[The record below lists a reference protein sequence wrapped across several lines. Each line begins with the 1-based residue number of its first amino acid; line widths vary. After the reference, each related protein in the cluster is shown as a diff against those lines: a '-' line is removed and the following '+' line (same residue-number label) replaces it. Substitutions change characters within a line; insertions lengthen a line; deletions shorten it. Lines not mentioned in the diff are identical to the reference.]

1 MAMTVQSALRWW
13 SQTAGERPALIF
25 EGDRLTYRLVDEWS
39 SRIARRLNAGGVE
52 KGARVGIKGGN
63 SQVWAVTA
71 LGIIKAGAVVVP
83 QNPRLT
89 PAEVAKVL
97 NSAEAENFIVEDGA
111 ETIVELGELV
121 PGLRSFAFDEMAELR
136 NGNPDD
142 FMVETDE
149 EDMVGIIFTSGSTG
163 APKGATLTNRSLMGI
178 VFETTLTEPGFGTG
192 ATSLL
197 LLPLAFTPGL
207 VTGLLTSTVLGGT
220 LIIERT
226 IDPARALRIIEEHS
240 VTALFGVPF
249 LWEALS
255 RSPEFEQAELSSLET
270 AWVGGAAVPVPM
282 LEKFAQKGVRLRQIY
297 GCSEAG
303 GVSTATLARE
313 SIEHPDSCGIGS
325 VFTDVRV
332 VDADGNECASGEQGE
347 ILLRG
352 PGITPGYFGDAEAT
366 AAVFQDGW
374 LHTNDLGIRDE
385 KGRLTFVD
393 RLKDIIISGG
403 INISPIE
410 IEQVIAAIPGVLE
423 VVVIA
428 ATDSKFGETPA
439 AIITVDSELGESEV
453 VAHCEAVLA
462 DYKLPRYVVIRKD
475 PLPRLPSGKLAKI
488 EIRDEY
494 ADVPSRFAKVR

>member
-13 SQTAGERPALIF
+13 SQTAGERDALIF
-25 EGDRLTYRLVDEWS
+25 EDDRLNYQLVDTWS
-39 SRIARRLNAGGVE
+39 SRIARRLHEGGVA
-52 KGARVGIKGGN
+52 KGDRVALKAGN
-63 SQVWAVTA
+63 SHIWAVTA

-89 PAEVAKVL
+89 SAEVAKVL
-97 NSAEAENFIVEDGA
+97 DSADSVALIADSSAEEFAEVAD
-111 ETIVELGELV
+111 LV
-121 PGLRSFAFDEMAELR
+121 PALRTFTLDEMAALR
-136 NGNPDD
+136 SGAPDD
-142 FMVETDE
+142 FVVETDE
-149 EDMVGIIFTSGSTG
+149 EDMVAVIFTSGSTG
-163 APKGATLTNRSLMGI
+163 TPKGAMLTNRSLMGI
-178 VFETTLTEPGFGTG
+178 VFETTLTEAGFGTG

-226 IDPARALRIIEEHS
+226 IDPARALRLIDEHA

-255 RSPEFEQAELSSLET
+255 RAPEFERASLVSLKT
-270 AWVGGAAVPVPM
+270 AWVGGAAVPIPM
-282 LEKFAQKGVRLRQIY
+282 LEKYAAKGVRLRQIY

-313 SIEHPDSCGIGS
+313 SGDHPDSCGIGS

-332 VDADGNECASGEQGE
+332 VDANGDECAPGQQGE

-352 PGITPGYFGDAEAT
+352 PGITPGYYGDPETTAE
-366 AAVFQDGW
+366 VLKDGW
-374 LHTNDLGIRDE
+374 LCTNDLGVRDE
-385 KGRLTFVD
+385 EGRLTFVD
-393 RLKDIIISGG
+393 RIKDIIISGG

-410 IEQVIAAIPGVLE
+410 IEQVIAEIPGVLE

-428 ATDSKFGETPA
+428 APDAKFGETPA
-439 AIITVDSELGESEV
+439 AIITVDGDVREADV

-462 DYKLPRYVVIRKD
+462 DYKLPRYVIIRD
-475 PLPRLPSGKLAKI
+475 EPLPRLPSGKLAKL

-494 ADVPSRFAKVR
+494 ADVPGQFEKVR